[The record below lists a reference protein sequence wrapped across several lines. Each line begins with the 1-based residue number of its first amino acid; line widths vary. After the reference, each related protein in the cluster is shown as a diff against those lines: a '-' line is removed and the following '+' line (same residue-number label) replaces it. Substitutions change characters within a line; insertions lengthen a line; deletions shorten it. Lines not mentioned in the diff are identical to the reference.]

1 MPYTLMFVYNYLNL
15 VFYIGFYTFIW
26 LVFSP
31 LVKLLTTRD
40 TEVALIDNVYFMKR
54 TEILLILYNCFD
66 RPVSRDIFR
75 IQEAMGGGGV
85 LQRHTAAC

>member
-1 MPYTLMFVYNYLNL
+1 MFVYNYLNF
-15 VFYIGFYTFIW
+15 VFYIGLHFHMVSI
-26 LVFSP
+26 FSISF
-31 LVKLLTTRD
+31 KLLTTRD
-40 TEVALIDNVYFMKR
+40 TEVALIDNVYFMMR
-54 TEILLILYNCFD
+54 TEILLILYDCFD

>member
-1 MPYTLMFVYNYLNL
+1 MF
-15 VFYIGFYTFIW
+15 VFYIGLHFHMVSI
-26 LVFSP
+26 FSISYSM
-31 LVKLLTTRD
+31 LLTTRD
-40 TEVALIDNVYFMKR
+40 TELALLRVDNVYFMMR

-75 IQEAMGGGGV
+75 IQEAMGCGGV